1 MVWEEKGDN
10 YTAPRTNLRYF
21 RATLVFKVLKFT
33 FFTFFL
39 WSISYF
45 CQGHWVLKGHPIPLV
60 WVLHAPMYGLA
71 HKFKHLRFFV
81 FFRRLFE
88 TSCIVILW
96 KNLHLT
102 MQIHVRWK
110 DLKEMK
116 MIKQRQDEGWLLE
129 MRLTHKYH
137 IIKHPDIV

>member
-71 HKFKHLRFFV
+71 HMLKHLRFFV
-81 FFRRLFE
+81 FFSHLFE
-88 TSCIVILW
+88 QLLKKSASYHVNTCKIKRFERKKNDQNKGKMKGDWW
-96 KNLHLT
+96 K
-102 MQIHVRWK
+102 W
-110 DLKEMK
+110 DLYKN
-116 MIKQRQDEGWLLE
+116 
-129 MRLTHKYH
+129 
-137 IIKHPDIV
+137 IITP